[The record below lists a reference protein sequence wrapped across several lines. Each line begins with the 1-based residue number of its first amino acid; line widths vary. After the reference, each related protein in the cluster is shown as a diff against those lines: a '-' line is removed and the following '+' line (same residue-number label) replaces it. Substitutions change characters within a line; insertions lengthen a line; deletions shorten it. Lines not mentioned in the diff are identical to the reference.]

1 MTNFNTQTTCNII
14 GITPRQVQY
23 WDETNF
29 IKPSVRQA
37 TGYGSSRLY
46 SFLDLVQMRVA
57 KTLLD
62 AGVSLQKI
70 RKSLQYLRAHAPDVK
85 KPLAELRFLTDGDTV
100 FVLTTDK
107 EKIVDTLKN
116 GQLVFSLALGD
127 LVRDL
132 NSKVQKFVITKE
144 TLITVGG
151 LELEAVLESNPEGVG
166 FIARCPSLGRIVL
179 GETEEQAIEAL
190 KEELE
195 RGIIQ
200 KREVKGKTG

>member
-1 MTNFNTQTTCNII
+1 MTNFNTQTACSII

-62 AGVSLQKI
+62 GGVSLQKI
-70 RKSLQYLRAHAPDVK
+70 RKSLQYLRAHAPEVK
-85 KPLAELRFLTDGDTV
+85 RPLAELRFLTDGDTV
-100 FVLTTDK
+100 FVLTADK
-107 EKIVDTLKN
+107 EKIVDALKN
-116 GQLVFSLALGD
+116 GQLVFSVALGD
-127 LVRDL
+127 LVREL
-132 NSKVQKFVITKE
+132 NSKVQKFIVTKE
-144 TLITVGG
+144 TAVRVGG
-151 LELEAVLESNPEGVG
+151 LEFNVLLESNPEGAG
-166 FIARCPSLGRIVL
+166 FTARCVALGRMAL
-179 GETEEQAIEAL
+179 GETEEQAVEAL

-195 RGIIQ
+195 RGIIG
-200 KREVKGKTG
+200 VKEKTG

>member
-1 MTNFNTQTTCNII
+1 MTNFNTQTVCSII

-29 IKPSVRQA
+29 IKPSVRRA

-62 AGVSLQKI
+62 GGVTLQKI
-70 RKSLQYLRAHAPDVK
+70 RKSLEYLRAHAPEVK

-100 FVLTTDK
+100 FVLTADK
-107 EKIVDTLKN
+107 EKIVDALKN
-116 GQLVFSLALGD
+116 GQLVFSVALGD

-132 NSKVQKFVITKE
+132 NSRVQKFIITNE
-144 TLITVGG
+144 VPVRVGG
-151 LELEAVLESNPEGVG
+151 LEFKVLLESNPDGTG
-166 FIARCPSLGRIVL
+166 FTASCPSLGRLAV
-179 GETEEQAIEAL
+179 GETEEQAVEAL
-190 KEELE
+190 KQELE
-195 RGIIQ
+195 RGII
-200 KREVKGKTG
+200 KEVKEKTG